1 MSDLTGELIDGRYQ
15 LLRQMAAGGMAT
27 IYEAIDTR
35 LDRKVAVKIMHPHL
49 AQDEQFV
56 ERFIREAK
64 ASAALSHPNIV
75 SVQDQGW
82 NQNGTPAVFLVMEMV
97 EGHTLREY
105 LNEQGSLSVADGIK
119 FLLPVLSA
127 LAAAHKLGI
136 VHRDIKPENI
146 LISKE
151 GRIKIADFGLAKG
164 PLLGTTMTAE
174 SSIVLGSV
182 SYLSPEQVQRGI
194 ADSRSDVYSA
204 GITAFEIFTGEK
216 PFAGE
221 EPIQIAY
228 MHVNDR
234 VPLMSTRKS
243 GIPPELDQLIHR
255 ATNSDPD
262 ARPRDAGEFHSAL
275 SAISQS
281 LDPNQKQMSLEL
293 DIPIAPMRPASKK
306 PSRRER
312 ARAEKE
318 KTVALKKN
326 REDSRELSGKN
337 NSDKNEPAKRETTA
351 QIKKRKKVSKRV
363 RRNRFIAAGLAIS
376 LGIFGWYALVGPGSR
391 VVVPS
396 IVGAT
401 ESEALNVL
409 NPLGLR
415 LVISERQFS
424 EEISDGQIIESNP
437 AGGGKVDA
445 GGEVKAIISKGPER
459 YVIPMLVGLT
469 PEAAVNLLA
478 KYPVKV
484 GELKEVF
491 NDQTPKGFVIS
502 SSPAQGE
509 KVKRDSTV
517 NILVSKGIETLDV
530 TSYVGKSADQALNE
544 LTDAGFNVTTAE
556 QFSEN
561 VLAGAIIS
569 QVPSGG
575 APLPK
580 GAKIALTISKGSQYV
595 FIPNV
600 FSLTENKARAA
611 LTDLEL
617 KVVVKKIG
625 AKKVKAVTNIV
636 PKVGTKVKRGSTV
649 TITVG

>member
-15 LLRQMAAGGMAT
+15 LIRHMASGGMAT
-27 IYEAIDTR
+27 IYEGLDTR

-82 NQNGTPAVFLVMEMV
+82 NQNGTPAVFLVMELV

-105 LNEQGSLSVADGIK
+105 LNEQGALSVASGIQ

-127 LAAAHKLGI
+127 LSAAHKLGI
-136 VHRDIKPENI
+136 VHRDIKPDNI

-194 ADSRSDVYSA
+194 ADARSDVYSA
-204 GITAFEIFTGEK
+204 AITAFEIFTGEK
-216 PFAGE
+216 PYAGE

-228 MHVNDR
+228 MHVNER
-234 VPLMSTRKS
+234 VPLMSTKRS
-243 GIPPELDQLIHR
+243 GIPPELDQLIYR

-262 ARPRDAGEFHSAL
+262 ARPRDAGEFH
-275 SAISQS
+275 QS
-281 LDPNQKQMSLEL
+281 LTLIAQALDPNQKQLSLEL

-306 PSRRER
+306 PNRRER
-312 ARAEKE
+312 ARIEKE
-318 KTVALKKN
+318 ETVAI
-326 REDSRELSGKN
+326 S
-337 NSDKNEPAKRETTA
+337 KRENTGENSKAEGKENTA
-351 QIKKRKKVSKRV
+351 QIRKRKKISKRV
-363 RRNRFIAAGLAIS
+363 RRNRYIAVGLAIA
-376 LGIFGWYALVGPGSR
+376 LGIFGWYALVGPGSK

-401 ESEALNVL
+401 QEEALGAL
-409 NPLGLR
+409 SPLGLT
-415 LVISERQFS
+415 LVISEKRFD
-424 EEISDGQIIESNP
+424 EEISEGQIIESDP

-445 GGEVKAIISKGPER
+445 GGQVKAIISKGAER
-459 YVIPMLVGLT
+459 YLIPSLVGLT

-478 KYPVKV
+478 KLPIKV
-484 GELKEVF
+484 GDLTEVF
-491 NDQTPKGFVIS
+491 SDQAPMGFVIS
-502 SSPAQGE
+502 SSPAVGK
-509 KVKRDSTV
+509 KVKRDAV
-517 NILVSKGIETLDV
+517 INLLISKGIETIDV

-544 LTDAGFNVTTAE
+544 LTEGGFDVETVNE
-556 QFSEN
+556 FSES
-561 VLAGAIIS
+561 VLAGTVIT

-575 APLPK
+575 APLAK
-580 GAKIALTISKGSQYV
+580 GAKITLTVSKGSQYV

-600 FSLTENKARAA
+600 FSLTEAKARAA
-611 LTDLEL
+611 LADLEL

-625 AKKVKAVTNIV
+625 VKKVKAVTNIS
-636 PKVGTKVKRGSTV
+636 PKIGTKVKRGSTV

>member
-15 LLRQMAAGGMAT
+15 LIRHMASGGMAT
-27 IYEAIDTR
+27 IYEGLDTR

-82 NQNGTPAVFLVMEMV
+82 NQNGTPAVFLVMELV

-105 LNEQGSLSVADGIK
+105 LNEQGALSVASGIQ

-127 LAAAHKLGI
+127 LSAAHKLGI
-136 VHRDIKPENI
+136 VHRDIKPDNI

-194 ADSRSDVYSA
+194 ADARSDVYSA
-204 GITAFEIFTGEK
+204 AITAFEIFTGEK
-216 PFAGE
+216 PYAGE

-228 MHVNDR
+228 MHVNER
-234 VPLMSTRKS
+234 VPLMSTKRS
-243 GIPPELDQLIHR
+243 GIPPELDQLIYR

-262 ARPRDAGEFHSAL
+262 ARPRDAGEFH
-275 SAISQS
+275 QS
-281 LDPNQKQMSLEL
+281 LTLIAQALDPNQKQLSLEL

-306 PSRRER
+306 PNRRER
-312 ARAEKE
+312 ARIEKE
-318 KTVALKKN
+318 ETVAI
-326 REDSRELSGKN
+326 S
-337 NSDKNEPAKRETTA
+337 KRENTGENSKAEGKENTA
-351 QIKKRKKVSKRV
+351 QIRKRKKISKRV
-363 RRNRFIAAGLAIS
+363 RRNRYIAVGLAIA
-376 LGIFGWYALVGPGSR
+376 LGIFGWYALVGPGSK

-401 ESEALNVL
+401 QEEALGAL
-409 NPLGLR
+409 SPLGLT
-415 LVISERQFS
+415 LVISEKRFD
-424 EEISDGQIIESNP
+424 EEISEGQIIESDP

-445 GGEVKAIISKGPER
+445 GGQVNAILSKGAER
-459 YVIPMLVGLT
+459 YLIPSLVGLT

-478 KYPVKV
+478 KSPIKV
-484 GELKEVF
+484 GDLTEVF
-491 NDQTPKGFVIS
+491 SDQAPRGFVIS
-502 SSPAQGE
+502 SSPAAGK
-509 KVKRDSTV
+509 KVKRDAV
-517 NILVSKGIETLDV
+517 INLLISKGVETIDV

-544 LTDAGFNVTTAE
+544 LTEGGFDVETVNE
-556 QFSEN
+556 FSES
-561 VLAGAIIS
+561 VLAGTVIT

-575 APLPK
+575 APLAK
-580 GAKIALTISKGSQYV
+580 GTKITLTVSKGSQYV
-595 FIPNV
+595 FIPNI
-600 FSLTENKARAA
+600 FSLTEAKARAA
-611 LTDLEL
+611 LADLEL

-625 AKKVKAVTNIV
+625 VKKVKAVTNIS
-636 PKVGTKVKRGSTV
+636 PKIGSKVKRGSTV

>member
-15 LLRQMAAGGMAT
+15 LIRHMASGGMAT
-27 IYEAIDTR
+27 IYEGLDTR

-82 NQNGTPAVFLVMEMV
+82 NQNGTPAVFLVMELV

-105 LNEQGSLSVADGIK
+105 LNEQGALSVASGIQ

-127 LAAAHKLGI
+127 LSAAHKLGI
-136 VHRDIKPENI
+136 VHRDIKPDNV

-194 ADSRSDVYSA
+194 ADARSDVYSA
-204 GITAFEIFTGEK
+204 AITAFEIFTGEK
-216 PFAGE
+216 PYAGE

-228 MHVNDR
+228 MHVNER
-234 VPLMSTRKS
+234 VPLMSTKRS
-243 GIPPELDQLIHR
+243 GIPPELDQLIYR

-262 ARPRDAGEFHSAL
+262 ARPRDASEFH
-275 SAISQS
+275 QS
-281 LDPNQKQMSLEL
+281 LTLIAQALDPNQKQLSLEL

-306 PSRRER
+306 PNRREK
-312 ARAEKE
+312 ARIEKE
-318 KTVALKKN
+318 ETVAI
-326 REDSRELSGKN
+326 S
-337 NSDKNEPAKRETTA
+337 KRENTGENSKAEGKENTA
-351 QIKKRKKVSKRV
+351 QIRKRKKISKRV
-363 RRNRFIAAGLAIS
+363 RRNRYIAVGLAIA
-376 LGIFGWYALVGPGSR
+376 LGIFGWYALVGPGSK

-401 ESEALNVL
+401 QDEALGAL
-409 NPLGLR
+409 SPLGLT
-415 LVISERQFS
+415 LVISEKRFD
-424 EEISDGQIIESNP
+424 EEISEGQIIESDP

-445 GGEVKAIISKGPER
+445 GGQVNAILSKGAER
-459 YVIPMLVGLT
+459 YLIPSLVGLT

-478 KYPVKV
+478 KSPIKV
-484 GELKEVF
+484 GDLTEVF
-491 NDQTPKGFVIS
+491 SDQAPMGFVIS
-502 SSPAQGE
+502 SSPAVGK
-509 KVKRDSTV
+509 KVKRDAV
-517 NILVSKGIETLDV
+517 INLLISKGIETIDV

-544 LTDAGFNVTTAE
+544 LTEGGFDVETVNE
-556 QFSEN
+556 FSES
-561 VLAGAIIS
+561 VLAGTVIT

-575 APLPK
+575 APLAK
-580 GAKIALTISKGSQYV
+580 GTKITLTVSKGSQYV
-595 FIPNV
+595 FIPNI
-600 FSLTENKARAA
+600 FSLTEAKARAA
-611 LTDLEL
+611 LADLEL

-625 AKKVKAVTNIV
+625 VKKVKAVTNIS
-636 PKVGTKVKRGSTV
+636 PKIGTKVKRGSTV

>member
-15 LLRQMAAGGMAT
+15 LIRQMAAGGMAT
-27 IYEAIDTR
+27 IYEALDTR
-35 LDRKVAVKIMHPHL
+35 LDRKVAVKVMHPHL

-82 NQNGTPAVFLVMEMV
+82 NQHGAPAVFLVMELV

-105 LNEQGSLSVADGIK
+105 LNEQGALSVDAGIK

-127 LAAAHKLGI
+127 LAAAHKMGI
-136 VHRDIKPENI
+136 VHRDIKPDNI

-194 ADSRSDVYSA
+194 ADARSDVYSA

-216 PFAGE
+216 PFAGA

-234 VPLMSTRKS
+234 VPLMSTKRS
-243 GIPPELDQLIHR
+243 GIPPELDQLIYR

-262 ARPRDAGEFHSAL
+262 ARPRDGGEFHQVL
-275 SAISQS
+275 TAIAQA
-281 LDPNQKQMSLEL
+281 LDPNQKQLSLEL

-312 ARAEKE
+312 ARIEKE
-318 KTVALKKN
+318 KTVALKKTEN
-326 REDSRELSGKN
+326 TGEVKKTDGK
-337 NSDKNEPAKRETTA
+337 ETTA
-351 QIKKRKKVSKRV
+351 QLRKKKKLSKRV
-363 RRNRFIAAGLAIS
+363 RRNRYIAAGLAIA
-376 LGIFGWYALVGPGSR
+376 LGVFGWYVLVGPGSK

-401 ESEALNVL
+401 EKEATNALS
-409 NPLGLR
+409 PLGLT
-415 LVISERQFS
+415 LVITEKRFD
-424 EEISDGQIIESNP
+424 EEISDGQIIESDP

-445 GGEVKAIISKGPER
+445 GGAVKAIISKGPER
-459 YVIPMLVGLT
+459 YVIPALVGLT

-484 GELKEVF
+484 GELKEVY
-491 NDQTPKGFVIS
+491 NDKTPKGFVIS
-502 SSPAQGE
+502 SSPATGE
-509 KVKRDSTV
+509 KVKRDAT
-517 NILVSKGIETLDV
+517 IDLLISKGVETLDV
-530 TSYVGKSADQALNE
+530 ASYVGKSADQALNE
-544 LTDAGFNVTTAE
+544 LTDAGFSVDSVD
-556 QFSEN
+556 QFSES
-561 VLAGAIIS
+561 VLAGAVIS
-569 QVPSGG
+569 QIPSGG
-575 APLPK
+575 APLAK
-580 GAKIALTISKGSQYV
+580 GAKITLTISKGSQYV

-600 FSLTENKARAA
+600 FSLTEAKARAA

-617 KVVVKKIG
+617 KVIVKKIG
-625 AKKVKAVTNIV
+625 AKKVKAVTNIA

>member
-15 LLRQMAAGGMAT
+15 LIRHMASGGMAT
-27 IYEAIDTR
+27 IYEGLEPR
-35 LDRKVAVKIMHPHL
+35 LDRKVAVKIMHSHL

-82 NQNGTPAVFLVMEMV
+82 NQNGTPAVFLVMELV

-105 LNEQGSLSVADGIK
+105 LNEQGALSVASGIQ

-127 LAAAHKLGI
+127 LSAAHKLGI
-136 VHRDIKPENI
+136 VHRDIKPDNI

-194 ADSRSDVYSA
+194 ADARSDVYSA
-204 GITAFEIFTGEK
+204 AITAFEIFTGEK
-216 PFAGE
+216 PYAGE

-228 MHVNDR
+228 MHVNER
-234 VPLMSTRKS
+234 VPLMSTKRS
-243 GIPPELDQLIHR
+243 GIPPELDQLIYR
-255 ATNSDPD
+255 ASNSDPD
-262 ARPRDAGEFHSAL
+262 ARPRDGSEFH
-275 SAISQS
+275 QS
-281 LDPNQKQMSLEL
+281 LTLIAQALDPNQKQLSLEL

-306 PSRRER
+306 SNRREK
-312 ARAEKE
+312 ARIEKE
-318 KTVALKKN
+318 KTVAI
-326 REDSRELSGKN
+326 S
-337 NSDKNEPAKRETTA
+337 KRENTGENSKVEGKENTA
-351 QIKKRKKVSKRV
+351 QIRKRKKISKRV
-363 RRNRFIAAGLAIS
+363 RRNRYIAVGLAIA
-376 LGIFGWYALVGPGSR
+376 LGIFGWYALVGPGSK

-401 ESEALNVL
+401 QEEALSAL
-409 NPLGLR
+409 SPLGLT
-415 LVISERQFS
+415 LVISEKRFD
-424 EEISDGQIIESNP
+424 EEISDGQIIESDP
-437 AGGGKVDA
+437 AGGDKVDA
-445 GGEVKAIISKGPER
+445 GGQVTAVISKGAER
-459 YVIPMLVGLT
+459 YLIPSLVGLT

-478 KYPVKV
+478 KSPIKV
-484 GELKEVF
+484 GDLTEVF

-502 SSPAQGE
+502 SSPAAGK
-509 KVKRDSTV
+509 KVKRDAV
-517 NILVSKGIETLDV
+517 VDLLISKGIETIDV

-544 LTDAGFNVTTAE
+544 LTEGGFDVETID
-556 QFSEN
+556 QFSES
-561 VLAGAIIS
+561 VLAGTVIS

-575 APLPK
+575 APLAK
-580 GAKIALTISKGSQYV
+580 GTKIILTVSKGSEYV

-600 FSLTENKARAA
+600 FSLTEAKARAA

-625 AKKVKAVTNIV
+625 VKKVKAVTNIS
-636 PKVGTKVKRGSTV
+636 PKVGTKVKRGSAV

>member
-27 IYEAIDTR
+27 IYEAVDTR

-105 LNEQGSLSVADGIK
+105 LNEQGSLSVANGIQ

-127 LAAAHKLGI
+127 LAAAHKVGI

-174 SSIVLGSV
+174 SSVILGSV

-194 ADSRSDVYSA
+194 ADARSDVYSA

-216 PFAGE
+216 PFAGD

-228 MHVNDR
+228 MHVNER
-234 VPLMSTRKS
+234 VPLMSTKKN
-243 GIPPELDQLIHR
+243 GIPAELDQLIQR

-262 ARPRDAGEFHSAL
+262 GRPKDAGEFHTAL
-275 SAISQS
+275 SAIAQS
-281 LDPNQKQMSLEL
+281 LDPNQRQMSLEL

-318 KTVALKKN
+318 KTVSLKKN
-326 REDSRELSGKN
+326 REDSNELPEKN
-337 NSDKNEPAKRETTA
+337 DPTKRETTA
-351 QIKKRKKVSKRV
+351 QIKKRKKISKRV

-376 LGIFGWYALVGPGSR
+376 LGVFGWYALVGPGSR

-401 ESEALNVL
+401 ESQALNVL
-409 NPLGLR
+409 SPLGLT
-415 LVISERQFS
+415 LVISEKRFD
-424 EEISDGQIIESNP
+424 EEVGDGQIIESDP

-445 GGEVKAIISKGPER
+445 GGQVKAIISKGPER
-459 YVIPMLVGLT
+459 YVIPMLAGLT

-478 KYPVKV
+478 KSPIKV

-491 NDQTPKGFVIS
+491 NDRTPKGFVIS

-509 KVKRDSTV
+509 KVKRDATV
-517 NILVSKGIETLDV
+517 DILVSKGIETLDV
-530 TSYVGKSADQALNE
+530 ASYVGKSADQALNE
-544 LTDAGFNVTTAE
+544 LTEAGFDVETID
-556 QFSEN
+556 QFSES
-561 VLAGAIIS
+561 VLAGAVIT

-580 GAKIALTISKGSQYV
+580 GEKIALTISKGSQFV

-600 FSLTENKARAA
+600 FSLTEAKARAA

-625 AKKVKAVTNIV
+625 AKKVKSVTNIA

>member
-15 LLRQMAAGGMAT
+15 LIRHMASGGMAT
-27 IYEAIDTR
+27 IYEGLDTR

-82 NQNGTPAVFLVMEMV
+82 NQNGTPAVFLVMELV

-105 LNEQGSLSVADGIK
+105 LNEQGALSVASGIQ

-127 LAAAHKLGI
+127 LSAAHKLGI
-136 VHRDIKPENI
+136 VHRDIKPDNI

-194 ADSRSDVYSA
+194 ADARSDVYSA
-204 GITAFEIFTGEK
+204 AITAFEIFTGEK
-216 PFAGE
+216 PYAGE

-228 MHVNDR
+228 MHVNER
-234 VPLMSTRKS
+234 VPLMSTKRS
-243 GIPPELDQLIHR
+243 GIPPELDQLIYR
-255 ATNSDPD
+255 ASNSDPD
-262 ARPRDAGEFHSAL
+262 ARPRDGSEFH
-275 SAISQS
+275 QS
-281 LDPNQKQMSLEL
+281 LTLIAQALDPNQKQLSLEL

-306 PSRRER
+306 VNRRER
-312 ARAEKE
+312 ARIEKE
-318 KTVALKKN
+318 KTVAI
-326 REDSRELSGKN
+326 S
-337 NSDKNEPAKRETTA
+337 KRENTDANSKAEGKENTA
-351 QIKKRKKVSKRV
+351 QIRKRKKISKRV
-363 RRNRFIAAGLAIS
+363 RRNRYIAVGLAIT
-376 LGIFGWYALVGPGSR
+376 LGIFGWYALVGPGSK

-401 ESEALNVL
+401 QEEALSAL
-409 NPLGLR
+409 SPLGLT
-415 LVISERQFS
+415 LVISEKRFD
-424 EEISDGQIIESNP
+424 EEISDGQIIESDP
-437 AGGGKVDA
+437 AGGDKVDA
-445 GGEVKAIISKGPER
+445 GGQVTAVISKGAER
-459 YVIPMLVGLT
+459 YLIPSLVGLT

-478 KYPVKV
+478 KSPIKV
-484 GELKEVF
+484 GDLTEVF

-502 SSPAQGE
+502 SSPAAGK
-509 KVKRDSTV
+509 KVKRDAV
-517 NILVSKGIETLDV
+517 VDLLISKGIETIDV

-544 LTDAGFNVTTAE
+544 LTEGGFDVETVD
-556 QFSEN
+556 QFSES
-561 VLAGAIIS
+561 VLAGTVIS

-575 APLPK
+575 APLAK
-580 GAKIALTISKGSQYV
+580 GTKITLTVSKGSEYV

-600 FSLTENKARAA
+600 FSLTEAKARAA

-625 AKKVKAVTNIV
+625 VKKVKAVTNIS
-636 PKVGTKVKRGSTV
+636 PKVGTKVKRGSAV

>member
-15 LLRQMAAGGMAT
+15 LIRHMASGGMAT
-27 IYEAIDTR
+27 IYEGLDTR

-82 NQNGTPAVFLVMEMV
+82 NQNGTPAVFLVMELV

-105 LNEQGSLSVADGIK
+105 LNEQGALSVASGIQ

-127 LAAAHKLGI
+127 LSAAHKLGI
-136 VHRDIKPENI
+136 VHRDIKPDNI

-194 ADSRSDVYSA
+194 ADARSDVYSA
-204 GITAFEIFTGEK
+204 AITAFEIFTGEK
-216 PFAGE
+216 PYAGE

-228 MHVNDR
+228 MHVNER
-234 VPLMSTRKS
+234 VPLMSTKRS
-243 GIPPELDQLIHR
+243 GIPPELDQLIYR

-262 ARPRDAGEFHSAL
+262 ARPRDASEFH
-275 SAISQS
+275 QS
-281 LDPNQKQMSLEL
+281 LTLIAQALDPNQKQLSLEL

-306 PSRRER
+306 PNRREK
-312 ARAEKE
+312 ARIEKE
-318 KTVALKKN
+318 ETVAI
-326 REDSRELSGKN
+326 S
-337 NSDKNEPAKRETTA
+337 KRENTGENSKAEGKENTA
-351 QIKKRKKVSKRV
+351 QIRKRKKISKRV
-363 RRNRFIAAGLAIS
+363 RRNRYIAVGLAIA
-376 LGIFGWYALVGPGSR
+376 LGIFGWYALVGPGSK

-401 ESEALNVL
+401 QEEALGAL
-409 NPLGLR
+409 SPLGLT
-415 LVISERQFS
+415 LVISEKRFD
-424 EEISDGQIIESNP
+424 EEISEGQIIESDP

-445 GGEVKAIISKGPER
+445 GGQVKAILSKGAER
-459 YVIPMLVGLT
+459 YLIPSLVGLT

-478 KYPVKV
+478 KLPIKV
-484 GELKEVF
+484 GDLTEVF
-491 NDQTPKGFVIS
+491 SDQAPRGFVIS
-502 SSPAQGE
+502 SSPAAGK
-509 KVKRDSTV
+509 KVKRDAV
-517 NILVSKGIETLDV
+517 INLLISKGVETIDV

-544 LTDAGFNVTTAE
+544 LTEGGFDVETVNE
-556 QFSEN
+556 FSES
-561 VLAGAIIS
+561 VLAGTVIT

-575 APLPK
+575 APLAK
-580 GAKIALTISKGSQYV
+580 GTKITLTVSKGSQYV
-595 FIPNV
+595 FIPNI
-600 FSLTENKARAA
+600 FSLTEAKARAA
-611 LTDLEL
+611 LADLEL

-625 AKKVKAVTNIV
+625 VKKVKAVTNIS
-636 PKVGTKVKRGSTV
+636 PKIGTKVKRGSTV

>member
-15 LLRQMAAGGMAT
+15 LIRHMASGGMAT
-27 IYEAIDTR
+27 IYEGLDTR

-82 NQNGTPAVFLVMEMV
+82 NQNGTPAVFLVMELV

-105 LNEQGSLSVADGIK
+105 LNEQGALSVASGIQ

-127 LAAAHKLGI
+127 LSAAHKLGI
-136 VHRDIKPENI
+136 VHRDIKPDNI

-194 ADSRSDVYSA
+194 ADARSDVYSA
-204 GITAFEIFTGEK
+204 AITAFEIFTGEK
-216 PFAGE
+216 PYAGE

-228 MHVNDR
+228 MHVNER
-234 VPLMSTRKS
+234 VPLMSTKRS
-243 GIPPELDQLIHR
+243 GIPPELDQLIYR
-255 ATNSDPD
+255 ASNSDPD
-262 ARPRDAGEFHSAL
+262 ARPRDGSEFH
-275 SAISQS
+275 QS
-281 LDPNQKQMSLEL
+281 LTLIAQALDPNQKQLSLEL

-306 PSRRER
+306 SNRREK
-312 ARAEKE
+312 ARIEKE
-318 KTVALKKN
+318 KTVAI
-326 REDSRELSGKN
+326 S
-337 NSDKNEPAKRETTA
+337 KRENTGENSKAEGKENTA
-351 QIKKRKKVSKRV
+351 QIRKRKKISKRV
-363 RRNRFIAAGLAIS
+363 RRNRYIAVGLAVT
-376 LGIFGWYALVGPGSR
+376 LGIFGWYALVGPGSK

-401 ESEALNVL
+401 QEEALSAL
-409 NPLGLR
+409 SPLGLT
-415 LVISERQFS
+415 LVISEKRFD
-424 EEISDGQIIESNP
+424 EEISDGQIIESDP
-437 AGGGKVDA
+437 AGGDKVDA
-445 GGEVKAIISKGPER
+445 GGQVTAVISKGAER
-459 YVIPMLVGLT
+459 YLIPSLVGLT

-478 KYPVKV
+478 KSPIKV
-484 GELKEVF
+484 GDLTEVF

-502 SSPAQGE
+502 SSPAAGK
-509 KVKRDSTV
+509 KVKRDAV
-517 NILVSKGIETLDV
+517 VDLLISKGIETIDV

-544 LTDAGFNVTTAE
+544 LTEGGFDVETID
-556 QFSEN
+556 QFSES
-561 VLAGAIIS
+561 VLAGTVIS

-575 APLPK
+575 APLAK
-580 GAKIALTISKGSQYV
+580 GTKIILTVSKGSEYV

-600 FSLTENKARAA
+600 FSLTEAKARAA
-611 LTDLEL
+611 LADLEL

-625 AKKVKAVTNIV
+625 VKKVKAVTNIS

>member
-15 LLRQMAAGGMAT
+15 LIRQMASGGMAT
-27 IYEAIDTR
+27 IYEGLDTR
-35 LDRKVAVKIMHPHL
+35 LDRKVAVKVMHPHL

-82 NQNGTPAVFLVMEMV
+82 NQNGTPAVFLVMELV

-105 LNEQGSLSVADGIK
+105 LNEQGALSVASGIA

-136 VHRDIKPENI
+136 VHRDIKPDNI

-174 SSIVLGSV
+174 SSVVLGSV

-194 ADSRSDVYSA
+194 ADARSDVYSA
-204 GITAFEIFTGEK
+204 AITAFEIFTGEK
-216 PFAGE
+216 PYAGE

-228 MHVNDR
+228 MHVNER
-234 VPLMSTRKS
+234 VPLMSTKRS
-243 GIPPELDQLIHR
+243 GIPPELDQLIFR

-262 ARPRDAGEFHSAL
+262 ARPRDASEFH
-275 SAISQS
+275 QS
-281 LDPNQKQMSLEL
+281 LTLIAQALDPNQKQLSLEL

-306 PSRRER
+306 PNRRER
-312 ARAEKE
+312 ARIEKE
-318 KTVALKKN
+318 KTVALK
-326 REDSRELSGKN
+326 RENTEE
-337 NSDKNEPAKRETTA
+337 NSKTNAKENTA
-351 QIKKRKKVSKRV
+351 QVRKRKKISKRV
-363 RRNRFIAAGLAIS
+363 RRNRYIAAGLAIA
-376 LGIFGWYALVGPGSR
+376 LGIFGWYALVGPGSK

-401 ESEALNVL
+401 QEEALGVL
-409 NPLGLR
+409 SPLGLT
-415 LVISERQFS
+415 LVISEKRFD
-424 EEISDGQIIESNP
+424 EEISEGQIIESDP

-445 GGEVKAIISKGPER
+445 GGQVKAVISKGAER
-459 YVIPMLVGLT
+459 YLIPSLVGLT

-478 KYPVKV
+478 KSPIKV
-484 GELKEVF
+484 GDLTEVF
-491 NDQTPKGFVIS
+491 NDKTPKGFVIS
-502 SSPAQGE
+502 SSPEAGE
-509 KVKRDSTV
+509 KVKRDSIV
-517 NILVSKGIETLDV
+517 DLLISKGIETIDV

-544 LTDAGFNVTTAE
+544 LTDSGFDVSTVD

-561 VLAGAIIS
+561 VLAGAVIS

-575 APLPK
+575 APLAK
-580 GAKIALTISKGSQYV
+580 GTKITLTISKGSQYV

-600 FSLTENKARAA
+600 FSLTEAKARAA

-625 AKKVKAVTNIV
+625 VKKVKAVTNIS

>member
-15 LLRQMAAGGMAT
+15 LIRQMASGGMAT
-27 IYEAIDTR
+27 IYEGLDTR
-35 LDRKVAVKIMHPHL
+35 LDRKVAVKVMHPHL

-82 NQNGTPAVFLVMEMV
+82 NQNGTPAVFLVMELV

-105 LNEQGSLSVADGIK
+105 LNEQGALSVASGIA

-136 VHRDIKPENI
+136 VHRDIKPDNI

-174 SSIVLGSV
+174 SSVVLGSV

-194 ADSRSDVYSA
+194 ADARSDVYSA
-204 GITAFEIFTGEK
+204 AITAFEIFTGEK
-216 PFAGE
+216 PYAGE

-228 MHVNDR
+228 MHVNER
-234 VPLMSTRKS
+234 VPLMSTKRS
-243 GIPPELDQLIHR
+243 GIPPELDQLIFR

-262 ARPRDAGEFHSAL
+262 ARPRDASEFH
-275 SAISQS
+275 QS
-281 LDPNQKQMSLEL
+281 LTLIAQALDPNQKQLSLEL

-306 PSRRER
+306 PNRRER
-312 ARAEKE
+312 ARIEKE
-318 KTVALKKN
+318 KTVALK
-326 REDSRELSGKN
+326 REDTEE
-337 NSDKNEPAKRETTA
+337 NSKTKAKENTA
-351 QIKKRKKVSKRV
+351 QVRKRKKISKRV
-363 RRNRFIAAGLAIS
+363 RRNRYIAAGLAIA
-376 LGIFGWYALVGPGSR
+376 LGIFGWYALVGPGSK

-401 ESEALNVL
+401 QEEALGVL
-409 NPLGLR
+409 SPLGLT
-415 LVISERQFS
+415 LVISEKRFD
-424 EEISDGQIIESNP
+424 EEISEGQIIESDP

-445 GGEVKAIISKGPER
+445 GGQVKAVISKGAER
-459 YVIPMLVGLT
+459 YLIPSLVGLT

-478 KYPVKV
+478 KSPIKV
-484 GELKEVF
+484 GDLTEVF
-491 NDQTPKGFVIS
+491 NDKTPKGFVIS
-502 SSPAQGE
+502 SSPEAGE
-509 KVKRDSTV
+509 KVKRDSIV
-517 NILVSKGIETLDV
+517 DLLISKGIETIDV

-544 LTDAGFNVTTAE
+544 LTDSGFDVSTVD

-561 VLAGAIIS
+561 VLAGAVIS

-575 APLPK
+575 APLAK
-580 GAKIALTISKGSQYV
+580 GTKITLTISKGSQYV

-600 FSLTENKARAA
+600 FSLTEAKARAA
-611 LTDLEL
+611 LSDLEL

-625 AKKVKAVTNIV
+625 VKKVKAVTNIS

>member
-15 LLRQMAAGGMAT
+15 LIRQMASGGMAT
-27 IYEAIDTR
+27 IYEGLDTR
-35 LDRKVAVKIMHPHL
+35 LDRKVAVKVMHPHL

-82 NQNGTPAVFLVMEMV
+82 NQNGTPAVFLVMELV

-105 LNEQGSLSVADGIK
+105 LNEQGALSVASGIQ

-127 LAAAHKLGI
+127 LAAAHRLGI
-136 VHRDIKPENI
+136 VHRDIKPDNI

-194 ADSRSDVYSA
+194 ADARSDVYSA
-204 GITAFEIFTGEK
+204 AITAFEIFTGEK
-216 PFAGE
+216 PYAGE

-228 MHVNDR
+228 MHVNER
-234 VPLMSTRKS
+234 VPLMSTKRS
-243 GIPPELDQLIHR
+243 GIPPELDQLIFR

-262 ARPRDAGEFHSAL
+262 ARPRDASEFH
-275 SAISQS
+275 QS
-281 LDPNQKQMSLEL
+281 LTLIAQALDPNQKQLSLEL

-306 PSRRER
+306 PNRRER
-312 ARAEKE
+312 ARIEKE
-318 KTVALKKN
+318 KTVALK
-326 REDSRELSGKN
+326 RENTEE
-337 NSDKNEPAKRETTA
+337 NSKTKAKENTA
-351 QIKKRKKVSKRV
+351 QIRKRKKISKRV
-363 RRNRFIAAGLAIS
+363 RRNRYIAAGLAIA
-376 LGIFGWYALVGPGSR
+376 LGIFGWYALVGPGSK

-401 ESEALNVL
+401 QEEALGAL
-409 NPLGLR
+409 SPLGLT
-415 LVISERQFS
+415 LVISEKRFD
-424 EEISDGQIIESNP
+424 EEISEGQIIESDP

-445 GGEVKAIISKGPER
+445 GGQVKAVISKGAER
-459 YVIPMLVGLT
+459 YLIPSLAGLT

-478 KYPVKV
+478 KSPIKV
-484 GELKEVF
+484 GDLTEVF
-491 NDQTPKGFVIS
+491 NDQTPKGFVIA
-502 SSPAQGE
+502 SSPAAGE
-509 KVKRDSTV
+509 KVKRDSIV
-517 NILVSKGIETLDV
+517 DLLISKGIETIDV
-530 TSYVGKSADQALNE
+530 TSYVGKSADQAINE
-544 LTDAGFNVTTAE
+544 LTEGGFDVSTVDKY
-556 QFSEN
+556 SEKDPGE
-561 VLAGAIIS
+561 VIS
-569 QVPSGG
+569 QDPPGG
-575 APLPK
+575 APLAK
-580 GAKIALTISKGSQYV
+580 GAKISLTISKGSQYV
-595 FIPNV
+595 VIPNV
-600 FSLTENKARAA
+600 WDSTEAKARAT
-611 LTDLEL
+611 LNDLEL

-625 AKKVKAVTNIV
+625 SKKVKKVINMA

>member
-15 LLRQMAAGGMAT
+15 LIRHMASGGMAT
-27 IYEAIDTR
+27 IYEGLDTR

-82 NQNGTPAVFLVMEMV
+82 NQNGTPAVFLVMELV

-105 LNEQGSLSVADGIK
+105 LNEQGALSVASGIQ

-127 LAAAHKLGI
+127 LSAAHKLGI
-136 VHRDIKPENI
+136 VHRDIKPDNI

-164 PLLGTTMTAE
+164 PLLGTTVTAE

-194 ADSRSDVYSA
+194 ADARSDVYSA
-204 GITAFEIFTGEK
+204 AITAFEIFTGEK
-216 PFAGE
+216 PYAGE

-228 MHVNDR
+228 MHVNER
-234 VPLMSTRKS
+234 VPLMSTKRS
-243 GIPPELDQLIHR
+243 GIPPELDQLIYR
-255 ATNSDPD
+255 ASNSDPD
-262 ARPRDAGEFHSAL
+262 ARPRDGSEFH
-275 SAISQS
+275 QS
-281 LDPNQKQMSLEL
+281 LTLIAQALDPNQKQLSLEL

-306 PSRRER
+306 SNRREK
-312 ARAEKE
+312 ARIEKE
-318 KTVALKKN
+318 KTVAI
-326 REDSRELSGKN
+326 S
-337 NSDKNEPAKRETTA
+337 KRENTGENSKVEGKENTA
-351 QIKKRKKVSKRV
+351 QIRKRKKISKRV
-363 RRNRFIAAGLAIS
+363 RRNRYIAVGLAIA
-376 LGIFGWYALVGPGSR
+376 LGIFGWYALVGPGSK

-401 ESEALNVL
+401 QEEALSAL
-409 NPLGLR
+409 SPLGLT
-415 LVISERQFS
+415 LVISEKRFD
-424 EEISDGQIIESNP
+424 EEISDGQIIEYDP
-437 AGGGKVDA
+437 AGGDKVDA
-445 GGEVKAIISKGPER
+445 GGQVTAVISKGAER
-459 YVIPMLVGLT
+459 YLIPSLVGLT

-478 KYPVKV
+478 KSPIKV
-484 GELKEVF
+484 GDLTEVF

-502 SSPAQGE
+502 SSPAAGK
-509 KVKRDSTV
+509 KVKRDAV
-517 NILVSKGIETLDV
+517 VDLLISKGIETIDV

-544 LTDAGFNVTTAE
+544 LTEGGFDVETVD
-556 QFSEN
+556 QFSES
-561 VLAGAIIS
+561 VLAGTVIS

-575 APLPK
+575 APLAK
-580 GAKIALTISKGSQYV
+580 GTKIILTVSKGSEYV

-600 FSLTENKARAA
+600 FSLTEAKARAA

-625 AKKVKAVTNIV
+625 VKKVKAVTNIS
-636 PKVGTKVKRGSTV
+636 PKIGTKVKRGSTV

>member
-15 LLRQMAAGGMAT
+15 LNRQMASGGMAT
-27 IYEAIDTR
+27 IYEGLDTR

-82 NQNGTPAVFLVMEMV
+82 NQNGTPAVFLVMELV

-105 LNEQGSLSVADGIK
+105 LNEQGALPVASGIA

-127 LAAAHKLGI
+127 LSAAHKLGI
-136 VHRDIKPENI
+136 VHRDIKPDNI

-194 ADSRSDVYSA
+194 ADARSDVYSA
-204 GITAFEIFTGEK
+204 AITAFEIFTGEK
-216 PFAGE
+216 PYAGE

-228 MHVNDR
+228 MHVNER
-234 VPLMSTRKS
+234 VPMMSTKRS
-243 GIPPELDQLIHR
+243 GIPPELDQLIYR

-262 ARPRDAGEFHSAL
+262 ARPRDASEFH
-275 SAISQS
+275 QS
-281 LDPNQKQMSLEL
+281 LTLIAQALDPNQKQLSLEL

-306 PSRRER
+306 PNRRER
-312 ARAEKE
+312 ARIEKE
-318 KTVALKKN
+318 KTVAL
-326 REDSRELSGKN
+326 S
-337 NSDKNEPAKRETTA
+337 KRENTEENSKPEGKENTA
-351 QIKKRKKVSKRV
+351 QIRKRKKISKRV
-363 RRNRFIAAGLAIS
+363 RRNRYIAAGLAIT
-376 LGIFGWYALVGPGSR
+376 LGIFGWYSLVGPGSK

-401 ESEALNVL
+401 QDEALGAL
-409 NPLGLR
+409 SPLGLT
-415 LVISERQFS
+415 LVISEKRFD
-424 EEISDGQIIESNP
+424 EEISEGQIIESDP

-445 GGEVKAIISKGPER
+445 GGQVKAVISKGAER
-459 YVIPMLVGLT
+459 YLIPSLVGLT

-478 KYPVKV
+478 KSPIKV
-484 GELKEVF
+484 GDLTEVF

-502 SSPAQGE
+502 SSPAAGE
-509 KVKRDSTV
+509 KVKRDAV
-517 NILVSKGIETLDV
+517 VDLLISKGIETIDV

-544 LTDAGFNVTTAE
+544 LTDSGFDVETVD
-556 QFSEN
+556 QFSES
-561 VLAGAIIS
+561 VLAGAVIS

-575 APLPK
+575 APLAK
-580 GAKIALTISKGSQYV
+580 GAKITLTISKGSQYV

-600 FSLTENKARAA
+600 FSLTEAKARAA
-611 LTDLEL
+611 IADLEL
-617 KVVVKKIG
+617 KIVVKKIG
-625 AKKVKAVTNIV
+625 VKKVKSVTNIS

>member
-15 LLRQMAAGGMAT
+15 LIRHMASGGMAT
-27 IYEAIDTR
+27 IYEGLDTR

-82 NQNGTPAVFLVMEMV
+82 NQNGTPAVFLVMELV

-105 LNEQGSLSVADGIK
+105 LNEQGALSVASGIQ

-127 LAAAHKLGI
+127 LSAAHKLGI
-136 VHRDIKPENI
+136 VHRDIKPDNI

-164 PLLGTTMTAE
+164 PLLGTTVTAE

-194 ADSRSDVYSA
+194 ADARSDVYSA
-204 GITAFEIFTGEK
+204 AITAFEIFTGEK
-216 PFAGE
+216 PYAGE

-228 MHVNDR
+228 MHVNER
-234 VPLMSTRKS
+234 VPLMSTKRS
-243 GIPPELDQLIHR
+243 GIPPELDQLIYR
-255 ATNSDPD
+255 ASNSDPD
-262 ARPRDAGEFHSAL
+262 ARPRDGSEFH
-275 SAISQS
+275 QS
-281 LDPNQKQMSLEL
+281 LTLIAQALDPNQKQLSLEL

-306 PSRRER
+306 SNRREK
-312 ARAEKE
+312 ARIEKE
-318 KTVALKKN
+318 KTVAI
-326 REDSRELSGKN
+326 S
-337 NSDKNEPAKRETTA
+337 KRENTGENSKVEGKENTA
-351 QIKKRKKVSKRV
+351 QIRKRKKISKRV
-363 RRNRFIAAGLAIS
+363 RRNRYIAVGLAIA
-376 LGIFGWYALVGPGSR
+376 LGIFGWYALVGPGSK

-401 ESEALNVL
+401 QEEALSAL
-409 NPLGLR
+409 SPLGLT
-415 LVISERQFS
+415 LVISEKRFD
-424 EEISDGQIIESNP
+424 EEISDGQIIESDP
-437 AGGGKVDA
+437 AGGDKVDA
-445 GGEVKAIISKGPER
+445 GGQVTAVISKGAER
-459 YVIPMLVGLT
+459 YLIPSLVGLT

-478 KYPVKV
+478 KSPIKV
-484 GELKEVF
+484 GDLTEVF

-502 SSPAQGE
+502 SSPAAGK
-509 KVKRDSTV
+509 KVKRDAV
-517 NILVSKGIETLDV
+517 VDLLISKGIETIDV

-544 LTDAGFNVTTAE
+544 LTEGGFDVETID
-556 QFSEN
+556 QFSES
-561 VLAGAIIS
+561 VLAGTVIS

-575 APLPK
+575 APLAK
-580 GAKIALTISKGSQYV
+580 GTKIILTVSKGSEYV

-600 FSLTENKARAA
+600 FSLTEAKARAA

-625 AKKVKAVTNIV
+625 VKKVKAVTNIS
-636 PKVGTKVKRGSTV
+636 PKVGTKVKRGSAV

>member
-15 LLRQMAAGGMAT
+15 LIRQMAAGGMAT

-35 LDRKVAVKIMHPHL
+35 LDRKVAVKVMHPHL

-82 NQNGTPAVFLVMEMV
+82 NQHGSPAVFLVMELV

-105 LNEQGSLSVADGIK
+105 LNEQGALSIEAGIK

-127 LAAAHKLGI
+127 LAAAHKMGI
-136 VHRDIKPENI
+136 VHRDIKPDNI

-164 PLLGTTMTAE
+164 ALLGTTMTAE

-194 ADSRSDVYSA
+194 ADARSDVYSA

-216 PFAGE
+216 PFAGD

-228 MHVNDR
+228 MHVNER
-234 VPLMSTRKS
+234 VPLMSTKRS
-243 GIPPELDQLIHR
+243 GIPPELDQLIYR

-262 ARPRDAGEFHSAL
+262 ARPRDGGEFHQVLTSIAQ
-275 SAISQS
+275 A

-312 ARAEKE
+312 ARVEKE
-318 KTVALKKN
+318 KTVAIKKTEN
-326 REDSRELSGKN
+326 TSENTRADGK
-337 NSDKNEPAKRETTA
+337 ETTA
-351 QIKKRKKVSKRV
+351 QLRKKKKLSKRV
-363 RRNRFIAAGLAIS
+363 RRNRYIAAVLAIA
-376 LGIFGWYALVGPGSR
+376 LGVFGWYVLVGPGSK

-401 ESEALNVL
+401 EKEATNALT
-409 NPLGLR
+409 PLGLT
-415 LVISERQFS
+415 LVITEKRFD
-424 EEISDGQIIESNP
+424 EEISNGQIIESDP

-445 GGEVKAIISKGPER
+445 GGAVKAIISKGPER
-459 YVIPMLVGLT
+459 YVIPALVGLT

-484 GELKEVF
+484 GELKEVY
-491 NDQTPKGFVIS
+491 NDKTPKGFVIS
-502 SSPAQGE
+502 SSPATGE
-509 KVKRDSTV
+509 KVKRDAT
-517 NILVSKGIETLDV
+517 IDLLISKGVETLDV
-530 TSYVGKSADQALNE
+530 ASYVGKSADQALNE
-544 LTDAGFNVTTAE
+544 LTDAGFSVDSVD

-561 VLAGAIIS
+561 VLAGAVIS

-575 APLPK
+575 APLAK
-580 GAKIALTISKGSQYV
+580 GAKITLTISKGSQFV
-595 FIPNV
+595 FIPNI
-600 FSLTENKARAA
+600 FSLTEAKARAA

-617 KVVVKKIG
+617 KVIVKKIG
-625 AKKVKAVTNIV
+625 AKKVKAVTNIA